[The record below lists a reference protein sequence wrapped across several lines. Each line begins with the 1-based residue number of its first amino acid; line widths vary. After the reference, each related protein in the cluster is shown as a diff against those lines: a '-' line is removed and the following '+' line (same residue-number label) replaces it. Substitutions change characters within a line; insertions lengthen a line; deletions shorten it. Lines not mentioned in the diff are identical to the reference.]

1 MWCTTSTWWIG
12 VFVANRRDTEV
23 KTVGEWRLPLD
34 VLEREKGKSHVRGDV
49 GRVQVERVVLGEYED
64 AVGGRVKGDEHGG
77 TCQLASRDD
86 TKPTEESEITA

>member
-1 MWCTTSTWWIG
+1 M
-12 VFVANRRDTEV
+12 
-23 KTVGEWRLPLD
+23 
-34 VLEREKGKSHVRGDV
+34 
-49 GRVQVERVVLGEYED
+49 ERVVLGEDED